1 MLSCLFL
8 SLLLAV
14 PVQAEDL
21 GNENPLAIDPEMK
34 QFLEAKIEPGRT
46 PMQRLQSLVTAIF
59 FDPDLKFAY
68 APISRSASET
78 FKNRNGNC
86 LAFTF
91 LFISMAR
98 HLNLDARFCEVRMP
112 PMFTKNG
119 EFVILNQ
126 HLKPVVFVGG
136 EAYAIDIFPGII
148 PIGLNGQIVS
158 DKRGF
163 AHFFS
168 NKGVDELGKGNYGLA
183 DAYFDKALEMDAS
196 TTGVWLNL
204 GTARFRSGKLDEA
217 ERYYRKALELNPKN
231 PAAMSNLA
239 SLCEMTGKLKEALR
253 LKKKIRQ
260 FREKN
265 PYYHFSLGLEA
276 YLQGQYDAALAHYK
290 RAARLN
296 STDHT
301 FYFEIARMYAR
312 LGKKSQ
318 TMANLKLAEKYASDP
333 GNKLMYAQKLEILKS
348 MN

>member
-1 MLSCLFL
+1 MLTCLFL

-14 PVQAEDL
+14 PLQAENL
-21 GNENPLAIDPEMK
+21 GNANPLDVDPGMK
-34 QFLEAKIEPGRT
+34 QFLAEKIEPGRT
-46 PMQRLQSLVTAIF
+46 PMQRLQSLVTAVF
-59 FDPDLKFAY
+59 LDPDLKFSY
-68 APISRSASET
+68 APVSRTASET
-78 FKNRNGNC
+78 FKNRDGNC

-98 HLNLDARFCEVRMP
+98 HLNLDARFCEVKIP
-112 PMFTKNG
+112 PIFTKQG

-126 HLKPVVFVGG
+126 HLKPVVFIAG

-148 PIGLNGQIVS
+148 PIGLNGRIVS

-168 NKGVDELGKGNYGLA
+168 NKGVDELGKGNYELA
-183 DAYFDKALEMDAS
+183 DAYFDKALEMDDS

-253 LKKKIRQ
+253 LNKKIQQ

-276 YLQGQYDAALAHYK
+276 YMQGQYDAALAHYK
-290 RAARLN
+290 RAAKLN
-296 STDHT
+296 ATDHT
-301 FYFEIARMYAR
+301 FYFAIARMYAQ
-312 LGKKSQ
+312 LGKKRQ
-318 TMANLKLAEKYASDP
+318 MMANLKLAEKYASEP
-333 GNKLMYAQKLEILKS
+333 GDRLLYAQKPETLKS
-348 MN
+348 MH